1 MRYLLS
7 VAFVL
12 AGLVGSP
19 ASVSAATAQKAS
31 QEPPSWLQ
39 MELHTPGLRMTYSE
53 LQQLALIPQHL
64 QQRMP
69 GDGKKHSDGEE
80 AKSTAA
86 TEEGRSKGMSRG
98 GKIAVGVI
106 VPLVVVGVVA
116 GAVVMATG
124 FDDL

>member
-1 MRYLLS
+1 
-7 VAFVL
+7 
-12 AGLVGSP
+12 
-19 ASVSAATAQKAS
+19 
-31 QEPPSWLQ
+31 
-39 MELHTPGLRMTYSE
+39 MTYSE

-69 GDGKKHSDGEE
+69 GDGKKQSDGEE